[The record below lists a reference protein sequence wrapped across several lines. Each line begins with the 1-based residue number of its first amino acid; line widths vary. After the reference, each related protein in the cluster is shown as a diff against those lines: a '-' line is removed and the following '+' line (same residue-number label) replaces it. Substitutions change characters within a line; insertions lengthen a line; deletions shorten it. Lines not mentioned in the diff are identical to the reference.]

1 LSQSILRLAQ
11 SLNLWRIPV
20 LAHWILKGHLG
31 RVNDSNRT
39 KTDSVMAN
47 SLLKESGLMLVLV
60 LLEAHK
66 SSDLN
71 EHIANIE
78 ISDNHHNK

>member
-1 LSQSILRLAQ
+1 M
-11 SLNLWRIPV
+11 
-20 LAHWILKGHLG
+20 
-31 RVNDSNRT
+31 
-39 KTDSVMAN
+39 TDSVRVN
-47 SLLKESGLMLVLV
+47 SPLKESELMLALV